1 MKTIQ
6 YSKFIIAFALVALCV
21 ACTPNAVESSKLF
34 LSEEQAEEILTQG
47 TLLTLQQFKDSFMTE
62 KGNYLSDTTLYRTR
76 ATKDG
81 RFYLFSIDTIAKR
94 ETPIY
99 IRGRV
104 TTDDQGGNFYKS
116 LCIQQ
121 MVDGK
126 QQALRISV
134 DAGSASGLYPLGQ
147 ELLIRVDGLAIG
159 RYANQPQLCLPTYN
173 NNIYANNAEQKIGW
187 AAGRIPM
194 AVFKE
199 HTQCIGKP
207 DVSKLYYED
216 LNINDFLSILKKEEY
231 ATDKVKALPE
241 LREWDAK
248 LVRLSQVHFTGE
260 YFTTSGTATKCTTGD
275 PEQDENA
282 NVFAPTTN
290 NIGYP
295 QSRVIADANGTK
307 TAVSASEYAKFA
319 YFYLP
324 GADKNGVANCPNY
337 VGGVVG
343 ILGYYSDNARYDPAA
358 DDWSITIRTVN
369 DLMLHNKSGE
379 HWLYD
384 QYGNIKPGSEYS
396 K

>member
-1 MKTIQ
+1 MKAIQ
-6 YSKFIIAFALVALCV
+6 YSKFIIAIALVAWCV
-21 ACTPNAVESSKLF
+21 ACTPDAVDSSKLF
-34 LSEEQAEEILTQG
+34 LSEQQAEEIITQG

-81 RFYLFSIDTIAKR
+81 KTYLFSIDTIAKR

-121 MVDGK
+121 IVDGK

-159 RYANQPQLCLPTYN
+159 RYANQPQLCLPSYN

-199 HTQCIGKP
+199 HTKCIGKP
-207 DVSKLYYED
+207 DVDQLYYED
-216 LNINDFLSILKKEEY
+216 LNIADFTSILNLQETRK
-231 ATDKVKALPE
+231 
-241 LREWDAK
+241 WDAK

-260 YFTTSGTATKCTTGD
+260 YFTTSGSATKCTTGD
-275 PEQDENA
+275 PEQDEYA

-295 QSRVIADANGTK
+295 QSRVIADATGKK

-324 GADKNGVANCPNY
+324 GANKDGVANCPNY

-343 ILGYYSDNARYDPAA
+343 ILGYYSDNAKYDPAP
-358 DDWSITIRTVN
+358 DDWSITIRTVD
-369 DLMLHNKSGE
+369 DLMLHDKSGE

-384 QYGNIKPGSEYS
+384 YYGNIKPGSEYS